1 MPVVV
6 ARLFRGRGRLYV
18 YERQL
23 HALQRTPGL
32 KTQAT
37 ATLAARWFRIG
48 LACTCL
54 AAAGNVRVAAGAQTA
69 SQRKSPAKSPS
80 ASSKQEKDDPLAPLL
95 QQATDAIDKMDFAAA
110 LDPLQKYIAQ
120 RPDEPYPHFQLGYAY
135 AGLKRSD
142 DAKREFSRT
151 IALDPKMAPAYQ
163 NLGLVLVDSDPA
175 AAADAFRHAAEL
187 RPTESRPRFLAGY
200 SLERAGK
207 LPEAIEQYRAAL
219 ALSPKDYEAQFAL
232 GRALLRSDDAVG
244 AEEHFRAAIESRP
257 DAAPARLGLANALS
271 AQKKYGPATDEFA
284 EYLKSN
290 PGDGSAHLQR
300 AEALLNLD
308 RLDEALAELDRSDAN
323 GKPSSDA
330 LKMRG
335 DIYTRQKKWNEAAS
349 ALKQAISA
357 APQDEEIAAWMGHV
371 DVELRDYPA
380 AIHIL
385 EEAHARNPQS
395 VDALSDLANAFYLNE
410 NYAQALAAL
419 DLLAKL
425 ETPRPGS
432 WFVRAICYD
441 KLSRRVEAI
450 EAYQKFLDQDGGQ
463 HDTQDFQ
470 ARQRIIV
477 LQKELGISKK
487 K

>member
-1 MPVVV
+1 
-6 ARLFRGRGRLYV
+6 
-18 YERQL
+18 
-23 HALQRTPGL
+23 
-32 KTQAT
+32 
-37 ATLAARWFRIG
+37 
-48 LACTCL
+48 LACACL
-54 AAAGNVRVAAGAQTA
+54 AATGNVSVARCAQTA
-69 SQRKSPAKSPS
+69 SQRKAPAKSPATS
-80 ASSKQEKDDPLAPLL
+80 AQQGKDDPLAPLL
-95 QQATDAIDKMDFAAA
+95 QQANDAIDKMDFAAA

-135 AGLKRSD
+135 AGLKRRD
-142 DAKREFSRT
+142 EAKSEFSRA

-163 NLGLVLVDSDPA
+163 NLGLVLMDSDPA

-187 RPTESRPRFLAGY
+187 QPTESSPRFLAGY

-219 ALSPKDYEAQFAL
+219 ALSPKDYEVQFAL
-232 GRALLRSDDAVG
+232 GRALLRADDAAG
-244 AEEHFRAAIESRP
+244 AEEHFRAALDVKGDS
-257 DAAPARLGLANALS
+257 APAKLGLAGALS
-271 AQKKYGPATDEFA
+271 AQKKYGPASDEFA

-290 PGDGSAHLQR
+290 PDDGSAHLQR

-308 RLDEALAELDRSDAN
+308 RLDEALAELDHADASA
-323 GKPSSDA
+323 KPSADA

-335 DIYTRQKKWNEAAS
+335 EIYMRQKKWNEAAA

-357 APQDEEIAAWMGHV
+357 APHDEELAAWMGHV
-371 DVELRDYPA
+371 DVEVRDYPA
-380 AIHIL
+380 AIRIL
-385 EEAHARNPQS
+385 EDVHSRNPRF
-395 VDALSDLANAFYLNE
+395 VDALNDLANAFYLNE

-425 ETPRPGS
+425 ETPKPGS

-441 KLSRRVEAI
+441 KLSRRAEAI

-477 LQKELGISKK
+477 LQKELGLSKK